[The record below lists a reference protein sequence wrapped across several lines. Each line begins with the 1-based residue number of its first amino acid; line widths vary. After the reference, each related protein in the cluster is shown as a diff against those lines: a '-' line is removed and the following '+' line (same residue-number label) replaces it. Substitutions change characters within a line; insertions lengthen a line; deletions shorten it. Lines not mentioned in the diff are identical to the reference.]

1 MAELNIYTRGGNRY
15 TPKDVWAFGGGVY
28 GPPDHRLARF
38 TGCAPDK
45 YGSFEKPTLYT
56 TDPITV
62 EQAIAR
68 GLVKRSIASLTNYRR
83 PLDPPA

>member
-1 MAELNIYTRGGNRY
+1 MTDLNVYTRGGDRY

-28 GPPDHRLARF
+28 GPPDHRMVRF

-45 YGSFEKPTLYT
+45 YGNFEKATFYT

-62 EQAIAR
+62 EQAIGR
-68 GLVKRSIASLTNYRR
+68 GFVTHERASLTNYRR
-83 PLDPPA
+83 AS